1 MPVGDVLGSQVRG
14 QVGLAAMQLYC
25 IQKAGLPQR
34 CFVLLRPFR
43 SCVAETGR
51 SSAKYNSSSN
61 PGEITPAALWAQRSE
76 LGQRPWAYADGVGRF
91 MSIFMQRELCCEGS
105 VVLSGLQLAGNGLA
119 I

>member
-1 MPVGDVLGSQVRG
+1 MFGSQVRG

-43 SCVAETGR
+43 NGVAETGL

-76 LGQRPWAYADGVGRF
+76 LGQRPWAYAGGVGLMVAGDVSCPSSCKESF
-91 MSIFMQRELCCEGS
+91 
-105 VVLSGLQLAGNGLA
+105 VVRALWFSLACS
-119 I
+119 